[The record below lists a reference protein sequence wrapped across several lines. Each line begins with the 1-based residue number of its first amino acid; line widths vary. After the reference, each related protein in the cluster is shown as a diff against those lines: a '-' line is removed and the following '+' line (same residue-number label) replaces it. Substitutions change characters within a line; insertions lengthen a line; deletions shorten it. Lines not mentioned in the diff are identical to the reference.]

1 MVTNLGTAK
10 ETVICNPKGLHARP
24 AAKVASLVQ
33 TFAADVFIQ
42 CNGETAE
49 ANSIMDLL
57 MLGAEFG
64 TKVIIVAE
72 GHRAD
77 EAVSAVSDLI
87 DQGFGEI

>member
-1 MVTNLGTAK
+1 
-10 ETVICNPKGLHARP
+10 
-24 AAKVASLVQ
+24 
-33 TFAADVFIQ
+33 
-42 CNGETAE
+42 
-49 ANSIMDLL
+49 MDLL